1 MYQIIIWG
9 VGRKLTGEKL
19 KNGLRYLVLSIP
31 KLSEQIL
38 LSIPE
43 NIQTDIYEIQTTA
56 VENSISVHVLPEQL
70 LTHTKLKLTSYQNN
84 C

>member
-56 VENSISVHVLPEQL
+56 VENSISVHVLPE
-70 LTHTKLKLTSYQNN
+70 
-84 C
+84 